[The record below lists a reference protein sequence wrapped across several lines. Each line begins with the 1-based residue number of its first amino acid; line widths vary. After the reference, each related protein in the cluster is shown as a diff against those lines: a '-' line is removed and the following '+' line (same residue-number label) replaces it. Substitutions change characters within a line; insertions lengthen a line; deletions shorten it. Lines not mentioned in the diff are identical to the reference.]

1 MKKIF
6 LCFFLVFFLSG
17 CARSYATEPV
27 RDYLNKFRNSEEE
40 VTIALNELL
49 RQENLLAE
57 QEELYRLIMKKQYVD
72 LEYKIVSEKYNRDH
86 AEITVELTV
95 YDYEQSRIDAERE
108 MQEHKNEYE
117 MTDGSINKEKYF
129 DLQLNYMKKE
139 KRRVKY
145 TVNFD
150 VNLQGEIW
158 VLENPTREVI
168 EKIHGLYRNKE
179 D

>member
-108 MQEHKNEYE
+108 MQEQVLDNMDLERERGITIKAQAVRLVYKAKNGQEYVFNLID
-117 MTDGSINKEKYF
+117 TPGHVDF
-129 DLQLNYMKKE
+129 NYE
-139 KRRVKY
+139 V
-145 TVNFD
+145 
-150 VNLQGEIW
+150 
-158 VLENPTREVI
+158 PTREVI